1 MHNLNMSENTKIK
14 LRKIAV
20 ESYDKKL
27 SPRDIAKEMTLKI
40 DDLSIEQAQVIALK
54 KVKELPAIK

>member
-1 MHNLNMSENTKIK
+1 MSENTKIK
-14 LRKIAV
+14 LRKTAV

-27 SPRDIAKEMTLKI
+27 APTDIAKEMTLKI
-40 DDLSIEQAQVIALK
+40 NDLSIEQAQVITLK